1 MQRRRGNRRAATI
14 GLALALPLTLNG
26 LPRTWAQAPAP
37 LAPPA
42 PPTTPTPAGRSVT
55 LDEVVATAL
64 RNNTSVILAQERLRK
79 AQEQITQVNA
89 QARPQVRVDFT
100 DTLSSNRTSGAG
112 GGSITN
118 PTLPGGGQIPVIVD
132 QGGGNSSGFVGG
144 GGGGT
149 TLSNG
154 QTGIGSGAS
163 TSTSGTGTS
172 GLGTSSGGLGTG
184 TTGTGLGTGIG
195 GNSGT
200 GTTGTGIGTGTTG
213 IGTGTNGTGT
223 PGTGVIGTGSSATGN
238 AVGTHL
244 VALATLPTIVNDYAT
259 QTQADS
265 RLAQYT
271 IRQTPADTTGTG
283 GTGTGVT
290 TTSGTRGNYN
300 NYSGRLSV
308 TQYLDIF
315 NLVGTA
321 RDVQNITRDF
331 YQLDLQR
338 VANETALSAK
348 STYFNVLRYQD
359 QVAVQQEQVNFATD
373 NLRIAQARFNAGAAA
388 QFDVVTAQ
396 TNLANAQN
404 QLIQAQNTL
413 ALTEENLNNLLAVPQ
428 DEPLTLQAP
437 PLPAPQ
443 SPAPTQVLQT
453 AYANR
458 PELRQAD
465 NNIAIAQKLIKLA
478 GASLKPTLGLVGS
491 ASYGGPSAVT
501 SEGQHEAFSLSAVLG
516 IPLSDGGT
524 TRSRVRS
531 AQIDLETQNVTRSQ
545 LRSNVELEVRQAL
558 SNLSTAQA
566 RITATTQGVA
576 QGQEAVRL
584 AQVRYQNGIGTL
596 LDVTNAQANLAVAR
610 TNLSGAQYDYQTA
623 LAQLTRAE
631 GGR

>member
-1 MQRRRGNRRAATI
+1 MQRRRRGTRRAATL
-14 GLALALPLTLNG
+14 GLALALPLTLTA
-26 LPRTWAQAPAP
+26 LPRTWAQTP
-37 LAPPA
+37 APPA
-42 PPTTPTPAGRSVT
+42 PPTAPATTAPAGRSVT

-79 AQEQITQVNA
+79 AQEQIAQVDA
-89 QARPQVRVDFT
+89 QARPQVRIDVT
-100 DTLSSNRTSGAG
+100 DTLSSNRTFAAS
-112 GGSITN
+112 GGSIQN
-118 PTLPGGGQIPVIVD
+118 PTLPGGGQIPIIVD

-149 TLSNG
+149 TSSNG
-154 QTGIGSGAS
+154 QTGTGSGSS

-184 TTGTGLGTGIG
+184 TGIGGNSGAGTTGTGLGTGIG
-195 GNSGT
+195 T
-200 GTTGTGIGTGTTG
+200 GTTGTNSGTTG
-213 IGTGTNGTGT
+213 
-223 PGTGVIGTGSSATGN
+223 V
-238 AVGTHL
+238 VGAHL
-244 VALATLPTIVNDYAT
+244 IALAQMPTIVNDYAA

-265 RLAQYT
+265 RLAPYT
-271 IRQTPADTTGTG
+271 IRQTPADTTGIG
-283 GTGTGVT
+283 GTGTGTVVT
-290 TTSGTRGNYN
+290 TTNGSRGNYN

-315 NLVGTA
+315 NLVGAA

-331 YQLDLQR
+331 YQFDLQR

-348 STYFNVLRYQD
+348 STFFNVLRYQD
-359 QVAVQQEQVNFATD
+359 QVAVQQEQVNFATE

-396 TNLANAQN
+396 TSLANAQN
-404 QLIQAQNTL
+404 QLIQAQNTV

-428 DEPLTLQAP
+428 DEPLTLQTP

-443 SPAPTQVLQT
+443 TPAPAQVLQT

-465 NNIAIAQKLIKLA
+465 NNIVIAQRLIKLS

-491 ASYGGPSAVT
+491 AGYGGPSTVT
-501 SEGQHEAFSLSAVLG
+501 SDGKHETFSLSAVLG

-524 TRSRVRS
+524 TRSRERS
-531 AQIDLETQNVTRSQ
+531 ARIDLETQTVTRSQ

-576 QGQEAVRL
+576 QGREAVRL

-596 LDVTNAQANLAVAR
+596 LDVTNAQANLAVSR